1 MRTKSKQ
8 ELRNMISEVQ
18 SQNRSLV
25 SLIDDFKHRRQEQE
39 KEIIALETQLKRSI
53 RLPYL
58 VASISEV
65 LYMLVIRK
73 VRFFLCL

>member
-1 MRTKSKQ
+1 
-8 ELRNMISEVQ
+8 MISEVQ